1 MKKSGGLFCFDWQ
14 EHGIELM
21 GTYENGG
28 NYRAYDMFAVPCGYQ
43 YTAFDGTLQGAN
55 NTDCNWDKAALSDY
69 LGSTNL
75 INFFVN

>member
-1 MKKSGGLFCFDWQ
+1 
-14 EHGIELM
+14 
-21 GTYENGG
+21 
-28 NYRAYDMFAVPCGYQ
+28 MFAVPCGYQ

-75 INFFVN
+75 INLFVNQVELDVRDFSDSKFKKHTSV